1 MPYNKFITN
10 IWSEHMNYTITYL
23 KCQSCT
29 AKIHCDACADEIRE
43 RLLGEGVKA
52 VIDIPNR
59 SAAIE
64 TAMDEDDLLDL
75 LEEIGVFAD

>member
-1 MPYNKFITN
+1 M
-10 IWSEHMNYTITYL
+10 HYTISYL

-29 AKIHCDACADEIRE
+29 AKIHCEACAQEIQE
-43 RLLGEGVKA
+43 RLLKEGVKSA
-52 VIDIPNR
+52 VDIPNR
-59 SAAIE
+59 SARIE